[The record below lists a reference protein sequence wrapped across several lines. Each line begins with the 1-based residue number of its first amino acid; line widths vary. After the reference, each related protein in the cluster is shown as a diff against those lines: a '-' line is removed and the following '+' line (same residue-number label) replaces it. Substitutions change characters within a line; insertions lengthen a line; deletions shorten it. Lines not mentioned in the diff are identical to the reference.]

1 MRSTYRDY
9 RVLPSESQKNIPSP
23 ETLRRRMEDESPNS
37 SGRPATL
44 PASSNNNTIIAT
56 GPLRL
61 VTLQEPQE
69 NFHKDEGGKAN
80 QLTFRLILQG
90 ELTSEVLNSAA
101 HDQDTFLALNVRPIF
116 DDGELADPS
125 VLEIVG
131 GTEGPHPC
139 IQISTR
145 LGGVRYR
152 LRTVSKRLGNR
163 GIGVVVDVAGC
174 GHVLPLKSETTMV
187 FSKRKN
193 KEQRLEEQARERN
206 ELLERQRAAASLL
219 NTRSIGS
226 SGNLMSTVAGLL
238 PPSSMTPS
246 SSALNL
252 TPTQSTTDPSQF
264 VVRLPVGARAST
276 TTTSALRRANSTQD
290 SDSDESFDEDSHHAS
305 TSRHRSNSTSSAGG
319 GGKKKPRLSI
329 SAASPSLPAA
339 SCPTPLSSSLV
350 SKRVEDRLIEL
361 ETAHERLKQEVDYLR
376 GSIHLHMLQNT
387 RSSSIGSNNGSSIN
401 GGMGGNGS
409 GGISQQTVAWE
420 FVDPGDRP
428 NGTHH
433 AGVGGGLLAGM
444 ASPPP
449 SRTPLGELETSWG
462 HPPALRRDLSFN
474 SQTAN
479 GGNSIE

>member
-1 MRSTYRDY
+1 
-9 RVLPSESQKNIPSP
+9 
-23 ETLRRRMEDESPNS
+23 MEDESPNS
-37 SGRPATL
+37 SHRPAAL
-44 PASSNNNTIIAT
+44 SASSNSSSSNTIIAT

-90 ELTSEVLNSAA
+90 ELTSEVLNSAT
-101 HDQDTFLALNVRPIF
+101 HEQDTFLALNVRPIF

-163 GIGVVVDVAGC
+163 GIGVVVDVVGC
-174 GHVLPLKSETTMV
+174 AHVQPLKSETTMV

-193 KEQRLEEQARERN
+193 KEQRLEEQARERS

-226 SGNLMSTVAGLL
+226 SGNLMSTAAGLL
-238 PPSSMTPS
+238 SPSAS

-252 TPTQSTTDPSQF
+252 VPTQSATDPSQF
-264 VVRLPVGARAST
+264 VVRLPVGTRAHHPSSS
-276 TTTSALRRANSTQD
+276 SAAGAAAGLRRANSTQD
-290 SDSDESFDEDSHHAS
+290 SDSDESFDEDSHHHH
-305 TSRHRSNSTSSAGG
+305 RHRSNSSSSAAGG
-319 GGKKKPRLSI
+319 AGRKKQPRLSI
-329 SAASPSLPAA
+329 STASPSLPAA

-387 RSSSIGSNNGSSIN
+387 RSSSIGSNSGSSFN
-401 GGMGGNGS
+401 GGGGGMGLLGSGNGS
-409 GGISQQTVAWE
+409 GGGGGGGGSGSGSGIIQQTVAWE

-462 HPPALRRDLSFN
+462 QPPALRRDLSFN